1 MSETKITAKM
11 LGQVRPELNAAVE
24 EVAKK
29 YGITIR
35 FGNARF
41 TDLNATFTV
50 DVGIAPSAEFDPAK
64 ALWDQHCKSLGLTPE
79 DFGKEF
85 CFIGE
90 KVPYR
95 ICGYNP
101 KGRTNNILIRRVSD
115 GKEFLTNA
123 LSVKTS
129 LGINIQ
135 QVAPPPTPQ
144 AKQPDS
150 PAPTEED
157 ATRKAKM
164 EWDINCWRIG
174 MKAED
179 FGKTVVLEGHLFR
192 ICGIRPRATV
202 NSVLILD
209 VKKNKEYVSSP
220 DAIKKAW
227 GQQ

>member
-1 MSETKITAKM
+1 MSETKITSSLLNTM
-11 LGQVRPELNAAVE
+11 RPELNAAVA

-50 DVGIAPSAEFDPAK
+50 DMGIAPSSDFDPDK
-64 ALWDQHCKSLGLTPE
+64 ALWDSNCKHLGLAPE

-90 KVPYR
+90 KVAYQ

-101 KGRTNNILIRRVSD
+101 KGRTNNIRIRRVSD
-115 GKEFLTNA
+115 GKEFITNA
-123 LSVKTS
+123 MSVKAG

-135 QVAPPPTPQ
+135 QVAPPLTPQ

-150 PAPTEED
+150 PAPAED
-157 ATRKAKM
+157 DAARKAKM
-164 EWDINCWRIG
+164 EWDLNCWRIG

-179 FGKTVVLEGHLFR
+179 FGKTVVLEGRLFR

-202 NSVLILD
+202 NSILVLD
-209 VKKNKEYVSSP
+209 VKRNKEFVISP
-220 DAIKKAW
+220 DAVKKAW